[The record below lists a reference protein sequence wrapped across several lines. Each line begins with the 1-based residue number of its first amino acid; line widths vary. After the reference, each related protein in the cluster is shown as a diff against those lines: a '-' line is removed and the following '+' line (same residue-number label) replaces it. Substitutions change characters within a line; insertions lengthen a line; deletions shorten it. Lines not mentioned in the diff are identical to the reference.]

1 MRAAAACWR
10 AAAAGGDGGRR
21 LRRGRRAG
29 MVAAAWGREGGG
41 KGGGGEGNGGDRC
54 GHSERRWR
62 LWSEGGGGGGDT
74 WGDATEERSGCFGT
88 QRRAWKAL
96 EVESWTCSRRP
107 LRRPHSARRGPRERP
122 VAARGEPGVAAQWPA
137 RCLGAGRSALAP
149 RLRPPERVRLGGG
162 ARGRERRESSRLRN
176 GRRLRG
182 LLRARNKSSEPRLNL
197 SGSWQQGHSAAYN
210 TPFLIQV
217 VCKGFVGPGP

>member
-1 MRAAAACWR
+1 MLRNAKKSVEGSGSRELDLLAPPAPEATFSPEET
-10 AAAAGGDGGRR
+10 AGAPCAGSG
-21 LRRGRRAG
+21 RAG
-29 MVAAAWGREGGG
+29 CGCAVA
-41 KGGGGEGNGGDRC
+41 C
-54 GHSERRWR
+54 
-62 LWSEGGGGGGDT
+62 
-74 WGDATEERSGCFGT
+74 
-88 QRRAWKAL
+88 AL
-96 EVESWTCSRRP
+96 PW
-107 LRRPHSARRGPRERP
+107 
-122 VAARGEPGVAAQWPA
+122 QKI
-137 RCLGAGRSALAP
+137 GAENSALAP
-149 RLRPPERVRLGGG
+149 SAPPPERVRLGGG

>member
-1 MRAAAACWR
+1 MLRNAKKSVEGSGSRELDLLAPPAPEATFSPEET
-10 AAAAGGDGGRR
+10 AGAPCAGSG
-21 LRRGRRAG
+21 RAG
-29 MVAAAWGREGGG
+29 CGCAVACALPWGR
-41 KGGGGEGNGGDRC
+41 K
-54 GHSERRWR
+54 
-62 LWSEGGGGGGDT
+62 
-74 WGDATEERSGCFGT
+74 ERS
-88 QRRAWKAL
+88 
-96 EVESWTCSRRP
+96 RP
-107 LRRPHSARRGPRERP
+107 
-122 VAARGEPGVAAQWPA
+122 
-137 RCLGAGRSALAP
+137 P

-217 VCKGFVGPGP
+217 VCKGFIGPGP

>member
-1 MRAAAACWR
+1 MLRNAKKSVEGSGSRELDLLAPPAPEATFSPEGT
-10 AAAAGGDGGRR
+10 AG
-21 LRRGRRAG
+21 
-29 MVAAAWGREGGG
+29 VP
-41 KGGGGEGNGGDRC
+41 C
-54 GHSERRWR
+54 G
-62 LWSEGGGGGGDT
+62 
-74 WGDATEERSGCFGT
+74 
-88 QRRAWKAL
+88 
-96 EVESWTCSRRP
+96 
-107 LRRPHSARRGPRERP
+107 
-122 VAARGEPGVAAQWPA
+122 AARGEPGVAAQWPA
-137 RCLGAGRSALAP
+137 CCLALVALSPP

-162 ARGRERRESSRLRN
+162 ARGRERRERARLRN